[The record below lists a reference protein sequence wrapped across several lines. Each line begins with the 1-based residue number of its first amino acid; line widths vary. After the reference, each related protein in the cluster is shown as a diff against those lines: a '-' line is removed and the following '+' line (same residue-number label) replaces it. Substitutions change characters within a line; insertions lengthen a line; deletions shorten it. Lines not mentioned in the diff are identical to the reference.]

1 MGGPMGVYETDR
13 HPWIPH
19 ELERLSA
26 RIAADRPTL
35 GVCLGSQM
43 MAAAM
48 GADVYP
54 GPVKEVGFA
63 PVTLTDPGRDS
74 PLGAAG
80 NSPILPWPS
89 HSFDLPAHVALLA
102 AAPR

>member
-54 GPVKEVGFA
+54 GPAKEVGSA
-63 PVTLTDPGRDS
+63 PAPLTDTGRDP
-74 PLGAAG
+74 PLGEVAH
-80 NSPILPWPS
+80 NPPP
-89 HSFDLPAHVALLA
+89 PAIAHRFRPPENMRPLA
-102 AAPR
+102 ANPH

>member
-54 GPVKEVGFA
+54 GPVTEVGFA
-63 PVTLTDPGRDS
+63 PVTLTDTGRDS
-74 PLGAAG
+74 PLGAVG
-80 NSPILPWPS
+80 HTPILPARKRAVS
-89 HSFDLPAHVALLA
+89 GKSVSDQ
-102 AAPR
+102 